1 MQQVYKNRTFKGYQI
16 KDVLYL
22 DQNKEFLET
31 LPYYLNTEAYLSR
44 NRWDCPYARKAIIT
58 FVQKLIRNII
68 RKEEARFGIIIPK
81 LVEGQLIQ
89 FSMAIPSSYELIAI
103 PEWIFMIKS

>member
-22 DQNKEFLET
+22 GQNEEFLDT

-44 NRWDCPYARKAIIT
+44 RRWDCVYARKKIIA
-58 FVQKLIRNII
+58 FVQKLIRNMI
-68 RKEEARFGIIIPK
+68 RKEEARFGIIIPR

-89 FSMAIPSSYELIAI
+89 FSMVLPSWYEFIAI
-103 PEWIFMIKS
+103 PEWRFE

>member
-1 MQQVYKNRTFKGYQI
+1 M
-16 KDVLYL
+16 
-22 DQNKEFLET
+22 
-31 LPYYLNTEAYLSR
+31 
-44 NRWDCPYARKAIIT
+44 
-58 FVQKLIRNII
+58 

-103 PEWIFMIKS
+103 PEWRFMIKS